1 MTDTKKAV
9 IELSANALKVLQ
21 RRYLKKGENG
31 EQLETPEEMFR
42 RVARAIAQ
50 AERLYN
56 PAAPV
61 EEWEATFYE
70 LMTSLEFLP
79 NSPTLMNAGR
89 ELGQLSACFVL
100 PVGDS
105 MESIFEAIKNTA
117 LIHKS
122 GGGTG
127 FSFSRVRPHNDVV
140 MSTKGVSSGPL
151 SFMSVFDAA
160 TETIKQGGTR
170 RGANM
175 GIMRV
180 DHPDILDFIRAK
192 EDDDHLNNFNISVA
206 VTDAFMR
213 AVDADEDY
221 PLVNPRSGDVVQT
234 LSARKVFKNMVAL
247 AWKNGDPGIVF
258 IDRINADNPTPQLG
272 EIESTNPCI
281 TGESLVYTD
290 AGLKRIV
297 DLYEGRRRPGL
308 VLDSRMAGDRGSAKA
323 AQVVASGVKPV
334 YRLATVEGYE
344 VRLTADHR
352 VKTTRGWVPACDLT
366 EGDRIHILDRK
377 GGFGSGGSRR
387 LGTLLGWLVGDG
399 TMKAT
404 EVVLSFFG
412 DEKQELA
419 PVFAGLMQ
427 EEVDG
432 RQLLDRSYTTN
443 GYDVGGRDEYRVK
456 SARFWRVAEEH
467 GLRPGR
473 KLCVPES
480 VFTGSEDMQRGF
492 LTALFTADGHVS
504 GSPEKG
510 VSVRLTSISRSL
522 LREVQRL
529 LLNFGIPSRIY
540 EGRRPQGQRE
550 LPDGRGGMAMYDC
563 KEYHDLAVSRGS
575 LALFASEIGFLSE
588 AKQSKLLTLLEGYR
602 RGPYRQSFTAR
613 FRSLEPDGMEMVY
626 DVTEPLTHSFV
637 ANGLVI
643 HNCGEQPLLPYE
655 SCNLGSINLSRVVPD
670 GHVDYGAL
678 GRIVRTA
685 VRFLDDVIDVNRYPL
700 PEIER
705 MTKGNRKIGLGV
717 MGFADMLLRLE
728 VPYDSDDACKIAGD
742 VMSFIQGEARA
753 ASEELARERG
763 VFPNFEGSIFDSPAG
778 ARVRNATVTTIAPTG
793 TISIIAGCS
802 SGIEPLFAISYVRAN
817 VLDDDRLVEGH
828 PYFEQVARQREFFS
842 DELMKQIAEVGSVRH
857 IDGVP
862 ADVRKVFATAHDI
875 TPEWHVKLQ
884 AAFQKSTDNA
894 VSKTVNFPN
903 EATSDDVENVYLLAF
918 RSGCKGVTTYRDGSR
933 EEQVLNVGQGKKK
946 RERDPAAGGIA
957 TTRPARP
964 QLLSGETQRMDTG
977 CGKLFVIMNDDELG
991 AREVFANMG
1000 KAGGC
1005 ASSNTEALGRL
1016 ISLALK
1022 KGASAAEIVEQL
1034 KGIRC
1039 HVPYGLGANA
1049 TLSCADAIGKALE
1062 RRYVAGAAAAAAG
1075 ASQPQLAFAQV
1086 AQGACPECGGDMRHE
1101 GGCAVCNDPGCAFS
1115 KCS

>member
-1 MTDTKKAV
+1 MTDTGKAV

-31 EQLETPEEMFR
+31 EVLETPEEMFR

-61 EEWEATFYE
+61 EEWEDTFYQ

-140 MSTKGVSSGPL
+140 NSTRGVSSGPL

-180 DHPDILDFIRAK
+180 DHPDILDFISAK
-192 EDDDHLNNFNISVA
+192 QDDDRLNNFNISVA

-213 AVDADEDY
+213 AVEADEDY
-221 PLVNPRSGDVVQT
+221 ALVNPRSGETVRT
-234 LSARKVFKNMVAL
+234 LSARKVFKSMVTL

-258 IDRINADNPTPQLG
+258 IDRINADNPTPHLG
-272 EIESTNPCI
+272 DIESTNP
-281 TGESLVYTD
+281 
-290 AGLKRIV
+290 
-297 DLYEGRRRPGL
+297 
-308 VLDSRMAGDRGSAKA
+308 
-323 AQVVASGVKPV
+323 
-334 YRLATVEGYE
+334 
-344 VRLTADHR
+344 
-352 VKTTRGWVPACDLT
+352 
-366 EGDRIHILDRK
+366 
-377 GGFGSGGSRR
+377 
-387 LGTLLGWLVGDG
+387 
-399 TMKAT
+399 
-404 EVVLSFFG
+404 
-412 DEKQELA
+412 
-419 PVFAGLMQ
+419 
-427 EEVDG
+427 
-432 RQLLDRSYTTN
+432 
-443 GYDVGGRDEYRVK
+443 
-456 SARFWRVAEEH
+456 
-467 GLRPGR
+467 
-473 KLCVPES
+473 
-480 VFTGSEDMQRGF
+480 
-492 LTALFTADGHVS
+492 
-504 GSPEKG
+504 
-510 VSVRLTSISRSL
+510 
-522 LREVQRL
+522 
-529 LLNFGIPSRIY
+529 
-540 EGRRPQGQRE
+540 
-550 LPDGRGGMAMYDC
+550 
-563 KEYHDLAVSRGS
+563 
-575 LALFASEIGFLSE
+575 
-588 AKQSKLLTLLEGYR
+588 
-602 RGPYRQSFTAR
+602 
-613 FRSLEPDGMEMVY
+613 
-626 DVTEPLTHSFV
+626 
-637 ANGLVI
+637 
-643 HNCGEQPLLPYE
+643 CGEQPLLPYE

-700 PEIER
+700 PEIEQ

-717 MGFADMLLRLE
+717 MGFADMLLHLG
-728 VPYDSDDACKIAGD
+728 VPYDSDEACRIAGE
-742 VMSFIQGEARA
+742 VMGFIHDEARA
-753 ASEELARERG
+753 ESEELARERG
-763 VFPNFEGSIFDSPAG
+763 VFPSFEGSIFDRPEG

-802 SGIEPLFAISYVRAN
+802 SGIEPVFALSYVRAN
-817 VLDDDRLVEGH
+817 VLDDDRMVEGH
-828 PYFEQVARQREFFS
+828 PYFEQVASERGFFS
-842 DELMKQIAEVGSVRH
+842 DELMKKIAETGSARH
-857 IDGVP
+857 TEGVP
-862 ADVRKVFATAHDI
+862 QDVQQVFATAHDI
-875 TPEWHVKLQ
+875 TPEWHIKLQ
-884 AAFQKSTDNA
+884 SAFQKSTDNA

-903 EATSDDVENVYLLAF
+903 EATVDDVENVYRMAF
-918 RSGCKGVTTYRDGSR
+918 RTGCKGVTIYRDGSR
-933 EEQVLNVGQGKKK
+933 DEQVLNVGQSKKT
-946 RERDPAAGGIA
+946 REPDPAVGGIA

-964 QLLSGETQRMDTG
+964 QLLTGETQRVDTG
-977 CGKLFVIMNDDELG
+977 CGKLFVIMNDDEYG

-1022 KGASAAEIVEQL
+1022 KGASPQEVVEQL

-1039 HVPYGLGANA
+1039 HVPYGMGPNA

-1062 RRYVAGAAAAAAG
+1062 RRYVAGAAAQAG
-1075 ASQPQLAFAQV
+1075 HAPEPQLSLVEV
-1086 AQGACPECGGDMRHE
+1086 AQGACPDCGGAIEHE
-1101 GGCAVCNDPGCAFS
+1101 GGCAVCRTCGYS
-1115 KCS
+1115 KCG

>member
-1 MTDTKKAV
+1 MTDTKAV
-9 IELSANALKVLQ
+9 IDLSPNALKVLE

-31 EQLETPEEMFR
+31 EVLETPEAMFR
-42 RVARAIAQ
+42 RVARAVSQ

-56 PAAPV
+56 PAAAV
-61 EEWEATFYE
+61 EEWEDTFYR
-70 LMTSLEFLP
+70 LMTTLEFLP

-127 FSFSRVRPHNDVV
+127 FSFSRVRPQNDVV
-140 MSTKGVSSGPL
+140 LSTKGVSSGPL

-180 DHPDILDFIRAK
+180 DHPDIIEFIHAK
-192 EDDDHLNNFNISVA
+192 EDDDRLNNFNISVA

-213 AVDADEDY
+213 AVDADEEY
-221 PLVNPRSGDVVQT
+221 ALVNPRSGDTVKT
-234 LSARKVFKNMVAL
+234 LNARRVFKNMVNL

-258 IDRINADNPTPQLG
+258 IDRINADNPTPHVG
-272 EIESTNPCI
+272 EIESTNPCV
-281 TGESLVYTD
+281 TGETLVSTGQ
-290 AGLKRIV
+290 GLRRIV
-297 DLYEGRRRPGL
+297 DLYESRRRPEL
-308 VLDSRMAGDRGSAKA
+308 VLDSRMAADRARA
-323 AQVVASGVKPV
+323 RATQVVASGIKPV
-334 YRLATVEGYE
+334 FRLTTVEGYE
-344 VRLTADHR
+344 LRLTADHR
-352 VKTTRGWVPACDLT
+352 VQTSRGWVPASELV

-377 GGFGSGGSRR
+377 GGFGATGSRR
-387 LGTLLGWLVGDG
+387 LGMLLGWLVGDG

-432 RQLLDRSYTTN
+432 SQLLDRSYTLN
-443 GYDVGGRDEYRVK
+443 GYAVSGRDEHRIK
-456 SARFWRVAEEH
+456 SERFWRVAEEH
-467 GLRPGR
+467 GLRPGGKHR
-473 KLCVPES
+473 VPES
-480 VFTGSEDMQRGF
+480 VLTGSEDMQRGF

-504 GSPEKG
+504 GSLEKG
-510 VSVRLTSISRSL
+510 ATVRLTSISRGL
-522 LREVQRL
+522 LRDVQRV

-540 EGRRPQGQRE
+540 EGRRPEGLRQ
-550 LPDGRGGMAMYDC
+550 LPDGHGGLAAYAC
-563 KEYHDLAVSRGS
+563 KEYHELAVSRGG
-575 LALFASEIGFLSE
+575 LARFAAEIGFLSE
-588 AKQSKLLTLLEGYR
+588 AKQAKLLALLDGYR
-602 RGPYRQSFTAR
+602 RGPYRQPFTAR
-613 FRSLEPDGMEMVY
+613 FRALEPDGMEMVY
-626 DVTEPLTHSFV
+626 DVTEPVTHSFV
-637 ANGLVI
+637 ANGLVV

-655 SCNLGSINLSRVVPD
+655 SCNLGSINLSKVVPD
-670 GHVDYGAL
+670 GHIDYGKL
-678 GRIVRTA
+678 GNTVRTA

-700 PEIER
+700 PEIEQ

-717 MGFADMLLRLE
+717 MGFADMLLQLQ
-728 VPYDSDDACKIAGD
+728 VPYDSDEAVRIAGE
-742 VMSFIQGEARA
+742 VMSFVHDEARA
-753 ASEELARERG
+753 ASEDLARERG
-763 VFPNFEGSIFDSPAG
+763 VFPNFEGSIFDTPAG
-778 ARVRNATVTTIAPTG
+778 ARVRNATVTTVAPTG

-817 VLDDDRLVEGH
+817 VLDDDRMVEVQ
-828 PYFEQVARQREFFS
+828 PYFEHVARQRGFYS
-842 DELMKQIAEVGSVRH
+842 DELMKKIADVGSVRH
-857 IDGVP
+857 LDGVP
-862 ADVRKVFATAHDI
+862 GDVQHVFATAHDI
-875 TPEWHVKLQ
+875 TPEWHIKLQ
-884 AAFQKSTDNA
+884 AAFQKGTDNA
-894 VSKTVNFPN
+894 VSKTVNFAN
-903 EATSDDVENVYLLAF
+903 EATVDDVEKVYTLAY
-918 RSGCKGVTTYRDGSR
+918 RSGCKGVTIYRDGSR
-933 EEQVLNVGQGKKK
+933 DEQVLNVGQSKKK
-946 RERDPAAGGIA
+946 REAGVPGVGIA
-957 TTRPARP
+957 TTRPSRP
-964 QLLSGETQRMDTG
+964 QLLSGETQRMETG
-977 CGKLFVIMNDDELG
+977 CGKLFVIMNDDEFG
-991 AREVFANMG
+991 PREVFANMG

-1022 KGASAAEIVEQL
+1022 KGASAEEVTEQL

-1039 HVPYGLGANA
+1039 HAPYGLGPNA

-1062 RRYVAGAAAAAAG
+1062 RRYVRGAAAASAKEPE
-1075 ASQPQLAFAQV
+1075 PQLSLV
-1086 AQGACPECGGDMRHE
+1086 ELAQGACPDCGGAMRHE
-1101 GGCAVCNDPGCAFS
+1101 GGCLVCNDPGCSYS

>member
-1 MTDTKKAV
+1 MTETGKAV

-31 EQLETPEEMFR
+31 ELLETPEEMFR
-42 RVARAIAQ
+42 RVAGAIAQ

-61 EEWEATFYE
+61 EEWETTFYE

-140 MSTKGVSSGPL
+140 LSTKGVSSGPL

-180 DHPDILDFIRAK
+180 DHPDILDFIMAK
-192 EDDDHLNNFNISVA
+192 QDDDRLNNFNISVA

-213 AVDADEDY
+213 AVEADEEY
-221 PLVNPRSGDVVQT
+221 PLVNPRSGDTVRT
-234 LSARKVFKNMVAL
+234 LNARKVFKSMVTL

-258 IDRINADNPTPQLG
+258 IDRINEDNPTPHLG
-272 EIESTNPCI
+272 EIESTNP
-281 TGESLVYTD
+281 
-290 AGLKRIV
+290 
-297 DLYEGRRRPGL
+297 
-308 VLDSRMAGDRGSAKA
+308 
-323 AQVVASGVKPV
+323 
-334 YRLATVEGYE
+334 
-344 VRLTADHR
+344 
-352 VKTTRGWVPACDLT
+352 
-366 EGDRIHILDRK
+366 
-377 GGFGSGGSRR
+377 
-387 LGTLLGWLVGDG
+387 
-399 TMKAT
+399 
-404 EVVLSFFG
+404 
-412 DEKQELA
+412 
-419 PVFAGLMQ
+419 
-427 EEVDG
+427 
-432 RQLLDRSYTTN
+432 
-443 GYDVGGRDEYRVK
+443 
-456 SARFWRVAEEH
+456 
-467 GLRPGR
+467 
-473 KLCVPES
+473 
-480 VFTGSEDMQRGF
+480 
-492 LTALFTADGHVS
+492 
-504 GSPEKG
+504 
-510 VSVRLTSISRSL
+510 
-522 LREVQRL
+522 
-529 LLNFGIPSRIY
+529 
-540 EGRRPQGQRE
+540 
-550 LPDGRGGMAMYDC
+550 
-563 KEYHDLAVSRGS
+563 
-575 LALFASEIGFLSE
+575 
-588 AKQSKLLTLLEGYR
+588 
-602 RGPYRQSFTAR
+602 
-613 FRSLEPDGMEMVY
+613 
-626 DVTEPLTHSFV
+626 
-637 ANGLVI
+637 
-643 HNCGEQPLLPYE
+643 CGEQPLLPYE

-670 GHVDYGAL
+670 GHIDYGAL

-700 PEIER
+700 PEIEE

-717 MGFADMLLRLE
+717 MGFADMLLRLQ
-728 VPYDSDDACKIAGD
+728 VPYDSDEACRIAGE
-742 VMSFIQGEARA
+742 VMSFIHEEARA
-753 ASEELARERG
+753 ESEELARERG

-802 SGIEPLFAISYVRAN
+802 SGIEPLFALSYVRAN
-817 VLDDDRLVEGH
+817 VLDDDRMVESH
-828 PYFEQVARQREFFS
+828 PYFEQVTRERDFYS
-842 DELMKQIAEVGSVRH
+842 EELMKKIADVGSARH
-857 IDGVP
+857 VDGVP
-862 ADVRKVFATAHDI
+862 PDVQQVFATAHDI
-875 TPEWHVKLQ
+875 TPEWHIKLQ

-903 EATSDDVENVYLLAF
+903 EATVDDVENVYRMAF
-918 RSGCKGVTTYRDGSR
+918 RTGCKGVTIYRDGSR
-933 EEQVLNVGQGKKK
+933 DEQVLNVGQTKKK
-946 RERDPAAGGIA
+946 REPEAGLGIA

-964 QLLSGETQRMDTG
+964 QLLTGETQRMDTG
-977 CGKLFVIMNDDELG
+977 CGKLFVIMNDDEFG
-991 AREVFANMG
+991 PREVFANMG

-1022 KGASAAEIVEQL
+1022 KGASAQEIVEQL

-1039 HVPYGLGANA
+1039 HVPYGMGPNA

-1062 RRYVAGAAAAAAG
+1062 RRYVAGAATQAAFAP
-1075 ASQPQLAFAQV
+1075 QPQLSLVEV
-1086 AQGACPECGGDMRHE
+1086 AQGACPDCGGAIEHE
-1101 GGCAVCNDPGCAFS
+1101 GGCVVCRTCGYS
-1115 KCS
+1115 KCG

>member
-1 MTDTKKAV
+1 MTDAGKAV

-31 EQLETPEEMFR
+31 EVLETPEEMFR

-61 EEWEATFYE
+61 EEWEDTFYQ

-140 MSTKGVSSGPL
+140 NSTRGVSSGPL

-180 DHPDILDFIRAK
+180 DHPDILDFIMAK
-192 EDDDHLNNFNISVA
+192 QDDDRLNNFNISVA
-206 VTDAFMR
+206 VTDPFMR
-213 AVDADEDY
+213 AVEADEEY
-221 PLVNPRSGDVVQT
+221 ALVNPRSGDTVRT
-234 LSARKVFKNMVAL
+234 LSARKVFKSMVTL

-258 IDRINADNPTPQLG
+258 IDRINEDNPTPHLG
-272 EIESTNPCI
+272 EIESTNPCV
-281 TGESLVYTD
+281 TGETLVYTD
-290 AGLKRIV
+290 GGLKRIV

-308 VLDSRMAGDRGSAKA
+308 VLDSRMAGDRTQAKA
-323 AQVVASGVKPV
+323 SQVVASGIKPV
-334 YRLATVEGYE
+334 YRLTTVEGYE
-344 VRLTADHR
+344 LRLTADHR
-352 VKTTRGWVPACDLT
+352 VKTTRGWVQAGELT
-366 EGDRIHILDRK
+366 HGDRIHILDRK
-377 GGFGSGGSRR
+377 GGFGSGGSSR
-387 LGTLLGWLVGDG
+387 LGT
-399 TMKAT
+399 
-404 EVVLSFFG
+404 
-412 DEKQELA
+412 
-419 PVFAGLMQ
+419 PAGLAGRRRHH
-427 EEVDG
+427 EG
-432 RQLLDRSYTTN
+432 RQRWCSRSSATRSRSSLPCSPGSCRRRWTAGSCATGRIRRTATTW
-443 GYDVGGRDEYRVK
+443 VGRDEYRVK

-480 VFTGSEDMQRGF
+480 VLTGSEQMQQGF

-522 LREVQRL
+522 LRDVQRL
-529 LLNFGIPSRIY
+529 LSNFGIPSRIY

-550 LPDGRGGMAMYDC
+550 LPDGRGGTALYDC
-563 KEYHDLAVSRGS
+563 KAYHDLVVSRGS
-575 LALFASEIGFLSE
+575 LALFAAEIGFLSE

-602 RGPYRQSFTAR
+602 RGPYRQPFTAR

-670 GHVDYGAL
+670 GHIDYGAL

-700 PEIER
+700 PEIEQ

-717 MGFADMLLRLE
+717 MGFADMLLRLQ
-728 VPYDSDDACKIAGD
+728 VPYDSDEACRIAGE
-742 VMSFIQGEARA
+742 VMSFIHDEARA
-753 ASEELARERG
+753 ESEDLARERG
-763 VFPNFEGSIFDSPAG
+763 VFPNFEGSIFDSPG
-778 ARVRNATVTTIAPTG
+778 GTRVRNATRHHH
-793 TISIIAGCS
+793 
-802 SGIEPLFAISYVRAN
+802 RAHGHHQHHR
-817 VLDDDRLVEGH
+817 RLLERH
-828 PYFEQVARQREFFS
+828 RAHLRPQLRARQRPRRRPYGRGPPLLRAGGRRARVPQRRAHEE
-842 DELMKQIAEVGSVRH
+842 DRRDRLRAAHRGRAAGRAAGVRH
-857 IDGVP
+857 GPRHHARVAHQAAVGVP
-862 ADVRKVFATAHDI
+862 EEHRQRRVQDGQLPQRGHRRRRRERLPHGVSQPAARASPSIATA
-875 TPEWHVKLQ
+875 
-884 AAFQKSTDNA
+884 A
-894 VSKTVNFPN
+894 
-903 EATSDDVENVYLLAF
+903 ATSRCSTSARAR
-918 RSGCKGVTTYRDGSR
+918 RSASPTRPSAASPPRGRRARSCSPARRSAWT
-933 EEQVLNVGQGKKK
+933 
-946 RERDPAAGGIA
+946 PAA
-957 TTRPARP
+957 
-964 QLLSGETQRMDTG
+964 
-977 CGKLFVIMNDDELG
+977 
-991 AREVFANMG
+991 
-1000 KAGGC
+1000 
-1005 ASSNTEALGRL
+1005 ASS
-1016 ISLALK
+1016 S
-1022 KGASAAEIVEQL
+1022 S
-1034 KGIRC
+1034 
-1039 HVPYGLGANA
+1039 
-1049 TLSCADAIGKALE
+1049 S
-1062 RRYVAGAAAAAAG
+1062 
-1075 ASQPQLAFAQV
+1075 
-1086 AQGACPECGGDMRHE
+1086 
-1101 GGCAVCNDPGCAFS
+1101 
-1115 KCS
+1115 

>member
-1 MTDTKKAV
+1 
-9 IELSANALKVLQ
+9 
-21 RRYLKKGENG
+21 
-31 EQLETPEEMFR
+31 
-42 RVARAIAQ
+42 
-50 AERLYN
+50 
-56 PAAPV
+56 
-61 EEWEATFYE
+61 
-70 LMTSLEFLP
+70 
-79 NSPTLMNAGR
+79 
-89 ELGQLSACFVL
+89 
-100 PVGDS
+100 
-105 MESIFEAIKNTA
+105 
-117 LIHKS
+117 
-122 GGGTG
+122 
-127 FSFSRVRPHNDVV
+127 
-140 MSTKGVSSGPL
+140 
-151 SFMSVFDAA
+151 
-160 TETIKQGGTR
+160 
-170 RGANM
+170 
-175 GIMRV
+175 
-180 DHPDILDFIRAK
+180 
-192 EDDDHLNNFNISVA
+192 
-206 VTDAFMR
+206 
-213 AVDADEDY
+213 
-221 PLVNPRSGDVVQT
+221 
-234 LSARKVFKNMVAL
+234 
-247 AWKNGDPGIVF
+247 
-258 IDRINADNPTPQLG
+258 
-272 EIESTNPCI
+272 
-281 TGESLVYTD
+281 
-290 AGLKRIV
+290 
-297 DLYEGRRRPGL
+297 
-308 VLDSRMAGDRGSAKA
+308 
-323 AQVVASGVKPV
+323 
-334 YRLATVEGYE
+334 
-344 VRLTADHR
+344 
-352 VKTTRGWVPACDLT
+352 
-366 EGDRIHILDRK
+366 
-377 GGFGSGGSRR
+377 
-387 LGTLLGWLVGDG
+387 
-399 TMKAT
+399 
-404 EVVLSFFG
+404 
-412 DEKQELA
+412 
-419 PVFAGLMQ
+419 MQ

-443 GYDVGGRDEYRVK
+443 GYDVGGRDKYRVK

-480 VFTGSEDMQRGF
+480 VLTGSEDMQRGF